1 MPSCVGTLG
10 VLVRLPPS
18 RLAYAVGL
26 RGVHGRTHFREM
38 KESRSNSL
46 QKLDPGEFRGGAICD
61 CFVYLLDFL
70 LLLEADG
77 PGSSYALAV
86 SRLACGDALGLE
98 DIQLVRIITTRVHA
112 Q

>member
-1 MPSCVGTLG
+1 MCRTLG
-10 VLVRLPPS
+10 VLVRLPLS

-26 RGVHGRTHFREM
+26 RGFTGALRTLFREM

-112 Q
+112 

>member
-1 MPSCVGTLG
+1 
-10 VLVRLPPS
+10 
-18 RLAYAVGL
+18 
-26 RGVHGRTHFREM
+26 M
-38 KESRSNSL
+38 KRASRSNSL

-77 PGSSYALAV
+77 PGSSHALAV
-86 SRLACGDALGLE
+86 SRLACGGALRLE
-98 DIQLVRIITTRVHA
+98 DIQLVRVITTRVHA

>member
-1 MPSCVGTLG
+1 
-10 VLVRLPPS
+10 
-18 RLAYAVGL
+18 
-26 RGVHGRTHFREM
+26 M
-38 KESRSNSL
+38 KRASRSNSL

-86 SRLACGDALGLE
+86 SRLACGDALGFLLRAE
-98 DIQLVRIITTRVHA
+98 ENVLFGAFVPTSNQRTLHSHP
-112 Q
+112 